1 MALVKNPSLSLSQA
15 LPTVRLNKAGSAY
28 VLTFQMVV
36 GAAEVNSFTPKGERV
51 AKEFVRMG
59 ELVLDGSFTLPD
71 GTEVRLGV
79 QKAPLG
85 RGPDRLVCKPVTC
98 KPEAPQGAPSLL
110 A

>member
-1 MALVKNPSLSLSQA
+1 MLVKNPSLNLTDA
-15 LPTVRLNKAGSAY
+15 PPTVRLNKAGSAY
-28 VLTFQMVV
+28 VLTIQMVV
-36 GAAEVNSFTPKGERV
+36 GSPEVNSFTPKGER
-51 AKEFVRMG
+51 AEKQFIRMG

-85 RGPDRLVCKPVTC
+85 RGPDRLICKPVTS
-98 KPEAPQGAPSLL
+98 KVAAPQGAPSLL